1 MGRWAGWARN
11 GEWLGSLLHVLSL
24 SVSLS
29 ALSEC
34 QALCCASLHVFTTRA
49 QSHFMA
55 ASVSADTAIQDQRC
69 RTECHRT
76 CLSETLR
83 VNFRKPRKLLFRPFS
98 HRNAHLH
105 AAVYIPWLVA
115 SVWPLRPS
123 PLSPVITPIIPL
135 LFGSVYLGLYTLP
148 LPRWRRPCSQCS
160 DTDEFRLPPGLESS
174 TPESVIIFCLPW
186 MGLFHTVAL

>member
-34 QALCCASLHVFTTRA
+34 QALCYASLHAFTTRA

-55 ASVSADTAIQDQRC
+55 ASVSADAAIQDQRC

-83 VNFRKPRKLLFRPFS
+83 VNFRKPWKLLFQPFS
-98 HRNAHLH
+98 HRSAHLH

-115 SVWPLRPS
+115 SVWPQT
-123 PLSPVITPIIPL
+123 ITPQPCYNAHHPTSL
-135 LFGSVYLGLYTLP
+135 WKR
-148 LPRWRRPCSQCS
+148 LPRALHSAS
-160 DTDEFRLPPGLESS
+160 SSLPS
-174 TPESVIIFCLPW
+174 TL
-186 MGLFHTVAL
+186 

>member
-1 MGRWAGWARN
+1 MGMWAGWARN

-29 ALSEC
+29 PLSEC

-49 QSHFMA
+49 QSHSWLLQ
-55 ASVSADTAIQDQRC
+55 SVQTQPSRISAVGLS
-69 RTECHRT
+69 RT

-83 VNFRKPRKLLFRPFS
+83 VNFRKPWKLLFWPFS
-98 HRNAHLH
+98 HRSAHLH

-135 LFGSVYLGLYTLP
+135 LFGSVYLGLYTP
-148 LPRWRRPCSQCS
+148 
-160 DTDEFRLPPGLESS
+160 SS
-174 TPESVIIFCLPW
+174 SLASTL
-186 MGLFHTVAL
+186 